1 MVMMNDSHA
10 HGSSA
15 HTLGRTLRQMAA
27 IIILAAATGLLVN
40 HFRSDRLPL
49 IGDWSM
55 KAQLTLSSG
64 DTLLIS
70 LDEAQALFLA
80 GEAVF
85 IDARPDEHYR
95 SGHIQGARNLP
106 WEEFAARFEE
116 VTADMA
122 SDAVIITYCDEES
135 CSLSKDL
142 AFALLGKGFINVR
155 VLVNG
160 WTLWQQANLPRESDL
175 NN

>member
-1 MVMMNDSHA
+1 MV
-10 HGSSA
+10 
-15 HTLGRTLRQMAA
+15 A
-27 IIILAAATGLLVN
+27 IILIAAATGLMVN
-40 HFRSDRLPL
+40 QFRSERLPL
-49 IGDWSM
+49 VGDWSI
-55 KAQLTLSSG
+55 KAQLTLNSG
-64 DTLLIS
+64 DTLLIT
-70 LDEAQALFLA
+70 LDEAKTLFFS
-80 GEAVF
+80 GEATF

-106 WEEFAARFEE
+106 WEDFAARFE
-116 VTADMA
+116 VATADMV

-160 WTLWQQANLPRESDL
+160 WTLWQAANLPLESDP